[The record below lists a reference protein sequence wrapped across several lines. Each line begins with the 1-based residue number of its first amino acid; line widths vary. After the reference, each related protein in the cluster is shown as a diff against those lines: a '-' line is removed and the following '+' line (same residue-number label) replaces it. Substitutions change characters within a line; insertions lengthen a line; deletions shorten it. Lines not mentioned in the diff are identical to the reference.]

1 METKGIANKK
11 KELLDLFNVS
21 KKSIYNELVI
31 PFISGSA
38 KVNISNLSVIK
49 NSKYPKTEISL
60 GSEELEGQVEEAISV
75 APEIKSVLEMI
86 IRIKEISDF
95 YFINKILSNSKTI
108 SESMVKMYK
117 EHNEDLKN

>member
-49 NSKYPKTEISL
+49 NSKYTKTEISL

-75 APEIKSVLEMI
+75 APEIKSV
-86 IRIKEISDF
+86 
-95 YFINKILSNSKTI
+95 
-108 SESMVKMYK
+108 
-117 EHNEDLKN
+117 